1 MTRGLTRIFFSCPFE
16 GNHTGYRQFKGR
28 RTPAAEIRELY
39 DGLRQ
44 SYLTDFDVLLSG
56 YSPSAEVVDTIGTIA
71 RDLRYRSAVHPGG
84 FFWVLDPVMGDQG
97 HLYVSEDIVPA
108 YKQLIKEADLI
119 LPNQFEAELLS
130 GASISSLSGVAN
142 AVRTLHA
149 VYGTRHVVV
158 TSVRVPDGGNAEG
171 TEGTEG
177 DASLAV
183 VGSTRRQDGSARL
196 FKVEVPVLD
205 CYFSGTGDM
214 FAALMVAR
222 LREACAEMNLLDRPS
237 WMPNDDVPP
246 VDLPLAKATEK
257 VLDSMHM
264 ILEKTMV
271 ARDEEMSKF
280 GRSPG
285 ASVGGVE
292 GEGETVSESKRKF
305 LAENKA
311 AEVRVVRNAQDLIR
325 PEGRY
330 KAQALQV

>member
-1 MTRGLTRIFFSCPFE
+1 MGYIY

-28 RTPAAEIRELY
+28 RTPATEIRELY

-56 YSPSAEVVDTIGTIA
+56 YSPSADVVETIGTIA
-71 RDLRYRSAVHPGG
+71 RDLKYRSAVHPGG

-97 HLYVSEDIVPA
+97 RLYVSEDIVPA

-130 GASISSLSGVAN
+130 GVSISSLSGLAN

-158 TSVRVPDGGNAEG
+158 TSVRVGNSAGPVTDEGKAEG
-171 TEGTEG
+171 TEERGT
-177 DASLAV
+177 LTV
-183 VGSTRRQDGSARL
+183 VGSSKRQDGSARL
-196 FKVEVPVLD
+196 FKVEVPMLD

-222 LREACAEMNLLDRPS
+222 LREACAQMNLLDRPS
-237 WMPNDDVPP
+237 WMPDDAVEAT
-246 VDLPLAKATEK
+246 DLPLARATEK
-257 VLDSMHM
+257 VLNSMHM
-264 ILEKTMV
+264 VLEKTMA
-271 ARDEEMSKF
+271 ARNEEMTLF

-292 GEGETVSESKRKF
+292 GEGETVGEDKRRF

-311 AEVRVVRNAQDLIR
+311 AEVRVVRNAKDLVH
-325 PEGRY
+325 PEDRY
-330 KAQALQV
+330 KAEAMEL